1 MDLHLDLEEEEV
13 EYLESIGLADSL
25 GTTLTQALKSLS
37 SEQPPE
43 PLLSLVVEGMARA
56 AGKGLSTWTAVC
68 GIPVTCK
75 PEVSLSLGP
84 VVGEVTSTSAI
95 IMLEVANPNSPRTEV
110 TCHIHR
116 KGGKE
121 HVQEQTIAFP
131 YKTPKVFVFR
141 GETALEPNTEYVAV
155 FSGICRE
162 DAARTFAMFKTK
174 PEEIKSF
181 KIIAL
186 SCDRPDRMLLGQKNP
201 WYELARKSYH
211 ADVMLHLGD
220 QVYNKGED
228 SDNTQQLF
236 GTEYEAMKKVNRE
249 RMKKRA
255 RALLRKKY
263 RETWNKKMT
272 RESLQKGCHLMIWS
286 DNDVAND
293 FTTLKN
299 VEGGQAYPA
308 PFLQCGIEVYRQYQ
322 RILWDPECANM
333 PAENEHFQEFHSHV
347 YGPVGIFLI
356 DMRGNRIT
364 GDGVQHSTNPIMG
377 EEQWNAI
384 EEFFQTEELKVIILA
399 AEIPFVGDDPESIQL
414 KAEKFDFLTDH
425 WPYNLQDLERLLDL
439 CFGWKNQDEDGREVL
454 LLGGDIHCGVT
465 SVIR

>member
-1 MDLHLDLEEEEV
+1 
-13 EYLESIGLADSL
+13 
-25 GTTLTQALKSLS
+25 
-37 SEQPPE
+37 
-43 PLLSLVVEGMARA
+43 MAQ
-56 AGKGLSTWTAVC
+56 KGLSAWTTVC

-95 IMLEVANPNSPRTEV
+95 IMLEVGNESSLPTEV

-116 KGGKE
+116 KVGTGL
-121 HVQEQTIAFP
+121 VQEQMITFP
-131 YKTPKVFVFR
+131 DKAPKVFVF
-141 GETALEPNTEYVAV
+141 GEGSALEPNTEYIAV

-162 DAARTFAMFKTK
+162 DATQTFAMFKTK

-201 WYELARKSYH
+201 WHELAGKSYE
-211 ADVMLHLGD
+211 ADVILHLGD
-220 QVYNKGED
+220 QIYNKGED
-228 SDNTQQLF
+228 TNNTQLLF
-236 GTEYEAMKKVNRE
+236 GTKYDAMQKENRE
-249 RMKKRA
+249 EIKKRA
-255 RALLRKKY
+255 RSLWRNIYRK
-263 RETWNKKMT
+263 TWNPRMT

-299 VEGGQAYPA
+299 VDGEQAYPA
-308 PFLQCGIEVYRQYQ
+308 PFLQCGIEAYRQYQ
-322 RILWDPECANM
+322 RILWDPDCASM
-333 PAENEHFQEFHSHV
+333 PAQDEHFQEFHSHI
-347 YGPVGIFLI
+347 YGPVGIFMI

-364 GDGVQHSTNPIMG
+364 GDGVQHSTNPIVG

-384 EEFFQTEELKVIILA
+384 EALFQTKQLKVIIVA
-399 AEIPFVGDDPESIQL
+399 AEIPFVGHSPEII
-414 KAEKFDFLTDH
+414 KVEAEKLDFLTGF
-425 WPYNLQDLERLLDL
+425 WPYQLQDLERLLNL
-439 CFGWKNQDEDGREVL
+439 CFGWMNQDGGGREVL

-465 SVIR
+465 SVIRCYSCIELVDQRQLS